1 MNRHLSS
8 IKFNG
13 IICLLLFVIV
23 GCKSADNPESPLGAD
38 MILENGIIYTVNE
51 AQPWAQAIAIKD
63 KKITFSDD
71 VFFNFNDM

>member
-1 MNRHLSS
+1 MSRHLSS

-13 IICLLLFVIV
+13 IICLLLLVIV

-38 MILENGIIYTVNE
+38 IILENGIIYTVNE

-63 KKITFSDD
+63 KKITFG
-71 VFFNFNDM
+71 FFSLNI